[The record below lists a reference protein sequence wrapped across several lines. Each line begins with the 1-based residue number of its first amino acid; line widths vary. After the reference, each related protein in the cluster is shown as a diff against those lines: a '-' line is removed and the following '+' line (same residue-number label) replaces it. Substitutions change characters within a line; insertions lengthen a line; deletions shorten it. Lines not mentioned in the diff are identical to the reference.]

1 MHGLGVVEDDML
13 PRGVVEKKMCCYRLM
28 LRLQEGKDVDQP

>member
-13 PRGVVEKKMCCYRLM
+13 LRGVVEKKMCCCQLM